1 LRENGFF
8 EALFAEMVRSSVQDS
23 RAASSRLFVPSRIL
37 LGVLFLGLFL
47 LVWAIIVYSKAI
59 DSFDEGMEVFIN
71 SHQTGALTPLM
82 VVASTYG
89 REYFWIPVVAIMLIF
104 GRQSTKM
111 LAIELAILFVIGI
124 ASGEV
129 LKVVLFRAKPFV
141 ALPNS
146 ITVPS
151 GISLDHDSSFP
162 SGHALIVSIGAA
174 FILWKVFNLKG
185 GGLGKV
191 VALLLALEASLVC
204 YSRLYNGLHYPLD
217 VAAGGIFLGTAIT
230 LLGGCVMERYL
241 SLQLQKLEGLG
252 VIIAKALHL
261 PALI

>member
-1 LRENGFF
+1 MR
-8 EALFAEMVRSSVQDS
+8 
-23 RAASSRLFVPSRIL
+23 
-37 LGVLFLGLFL
+37 
-47 LVWAIIVYSKAI
+47 
-59 DSFDEGMEVFIN
+59 EVFIN

-89 REYFWIPVVAIMLIF
+89 REYFWIPVVAIMLVF

-111 LAIELAILFVIGI
+111 IAIELAILFVIGI
-124 ASGEV
+124 ASGEA
-129 LKVVLFRAKPFV
+129 LKVVFFRAKPFV
-141 ALPNS
+141 AIPNE
-146 ITVPS
+146 IIVPP
-151 GISLDHDSSFP
+151 GIAIDHDSSFP

-174 FILWKVFNLKG
+174 FILWKVFNLKR
-185 GGLGKV
+185 GGLAKV

-217 VAAGGIFLGTAIT
+217 VAAGIFLGTAIT

-241 SLQLQKLEGLG
+241 SLQLQKLEGL
-252 VIIAKALHL
+252 VAIIAKALHL